1 MSQAEP
7 IIVEVPASELPES
20 ILARF
25 RERPA
30 GTTRFTV
37 TVAPAMSREEKLEA
51 LRRDIDRGLDDLD
64 GGRVVD
70 GETVFSELKTRF
82 PAA

>member
-7 IIVEVPASELPES
+7 ITVELPASELPES
-20 ILARF
+20 VLARF
-25 RERPA
+25 DERPA
-30 GTTRFTV
+30 ATMRFTI

-51 LRRDIDRGLDDLD
+51 LRRDIDKGLEDLD

-70 GETVFSELKTRF
+70 GETVFAELRLRF
-82 PAA
+82 PTV